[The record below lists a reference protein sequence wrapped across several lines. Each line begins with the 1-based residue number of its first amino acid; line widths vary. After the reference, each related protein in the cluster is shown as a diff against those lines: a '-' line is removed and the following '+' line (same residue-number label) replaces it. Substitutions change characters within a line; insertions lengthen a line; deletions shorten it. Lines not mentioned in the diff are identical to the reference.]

1 MLSYEEFKKIVYQL
15 QDALTWY
22 EAMEIEKLNYRYT
35 FDDGKKALSFSF
47 NKESMDKILGVK
59 TGLLRSVFLENA
71 HLYYYE
77 ILKKLAFDDNLYFDL
92 QRKLGR
98 PLYYSD
104 LFYPRIEKRME
115 AFMQNASFENKRKGF
130 LVEFTEEQAGK
141 YLFVQKTANEKFLL
155 LGLDISKN
163 NIYHPNYSI
172 CLNKEEYQ
180 RFSTRFLQQELYV
193 IDTGHLLTIEDCLS
207 SFTIDEEEKKNK
219 TRELYEMEKTI
230 LLENVETLLNNHFGN
245 NEQNI
250 TRQKKKNNYNRN
262 RNY

>member
-1 MLSYEEFKKIVYQL
+1 M
-15 QDALTWY
+15 
-22 EAMEIEKLNYRYT
+22 
-35 FDDGKKALSFSF
+35 
-47 NKESMDKILGVK
+47 
-59 TGLLRSVFLENA
+59 
-71 HLYYYE
+71 
-77 ILKKLAFDDNLYFDL
+77 
-92 QRKLGR
+92 
-98 PLYYSD
+98 
-104 LFYPRIEKRME
+104 
-115 AFMQNASFENKRKGF
+115 
-130 LVEFTEEQAGK
+130 
-141 YLFVQKTANEKFLL
+141 
-155 LGLDISKN
+155 SKN

-180 RFSTRFLQQELYV
+180 RFSTRFLQQELYA

-219 TRELYEMEKTI
+219 TRELYEEKTI